1 MRIVSTVILVLAA
14 GLAGAGNAAAG
25 QSDLVRMFGRD
36 PGTAAAHACFQRK
49 YTGAHLASHPDQN
62 VTAMLAYVSKQE
74 GDDTYYGVSLQVNFR
89 KMNKPFQIA
98 GSCSQNEAGQLA
110 CGIDC
115 DGGSLSVRV
124 KNAQSILID
133 IPESV
138 RMFDP
143 AASDETADLPQG
155 ARFGADDKLFRL
167 DRTALA
173 DCLPVI
179 FDDEIRAK
187 VSSGAITQ

>member
-1 MRIVSTVILVLAA
+1 
-14 GLAGAGNAAAG
+14 
-25 QSDLVRMFGRD
+25 
-36 PGTAAAHACFQRK
+36 
-49 YTGAHLASHPDQN
+49 
-62 VTAMLAYVSKQE
+62 
-74 GDDTYYGVSLQVNFR
+74 
-89 KMNKPFQIA
+89 
-98 GSCSQNEAGQLA
+98 
-110 CGIDC
+110 
-115 DGGSLSVRV
+115 VRV
-124 KNAQSILID
+124 KNAQSILVD

-167 DRTALA
+167 DRTALT

-187 VSSGAITQ
+187 VSSGAITH